1 MIKALLSLDA
11 LRAQYDALFCD
22 VWGVV
27 HNGRARYFA
36 ACAALQRFRQ
46 AGGICLLVS
55 NVPKPACAILA
66 QLDRLG
72 VPKTCWDGIVTSGD
86 ATRAVLAAR
95 APGPMHRIGPIQDSA
110 LWDGLGLIEAS
121 LDDAAFLAVS
131 GPNHWRETPDDYRDL
146 LSRAKQRNLEMVC
159 ANPDIQVREG
169 DQLIYCAGA
178 LARAYKK
185 LGGLVTMAGK
195 PHAPIYALAREKLA
209 IIAGR
214 AIPASRVLAI
224 GDGIETDLLG
234 AQNEGLD
241 ALFIAG
247 GMHGQAFSH
256 QARFQQKCH
265 RDCAP
270 DNGRIE
276 TSIASDPKK
285 SGPDFGGGAP
295 DGLDLQAIHTALT
308 QTGVRAR
315 YVMAQLS

>member
-1 MIKALLSLDA
+1 MIQALLSLDS
-11 LRAQYDALFCD
+11 LPAQYDALFCD

-27 HNGRARYFA
+27 HNGRARYVA
-36 ACAALQRFRQ
+36 ACEALERFRQ
-46 AGGICLLVS
+46 AGGVCLLVS
-55 NVPKPACAILA
+55 NVPKPARAILA

-72 VPKTCWDGIVTSGD
+72 VPTTCWDGIVTSGD

-131 GPNHWRETPDDYRDL
+131 GPNHWRETPDDYRQL
-146 LSRAKQRNLEMVC
+146 LECAKQRNLEMVC

-169 DQLIYCAGA
+169 DHVIYCAGA
-178 LARAYKK
+178 LARAYKE

-209 IIAGR
+209 HITGR

-247 GMHGQAFSH
+247 GMHGQAFTH
-256 QARFQQKCH
+256 QAQFQKKYRRGCV
-265 RDCAP
+265 P
-270 DNGRIE
+270 DNAQIQ
-276 TSIASDPKK
+276 TSIASDTKK
-285 SGPDFGGGAP
+285 SGPDFDGEAP
-295 DGLDLQAIHTALT
+295 DGLDLLAIHTALT
-308 QTGVRAR
+308 HAGARAR